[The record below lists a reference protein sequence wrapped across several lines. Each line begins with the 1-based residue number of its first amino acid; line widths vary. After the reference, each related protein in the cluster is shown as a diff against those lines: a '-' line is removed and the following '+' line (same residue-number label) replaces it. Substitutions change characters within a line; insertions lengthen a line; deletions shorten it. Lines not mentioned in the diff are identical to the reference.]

1 MPTPR
6 RWALLFE
13 SLVIRDLRIYAQAAD
28 AEVYSFSDA
37 AGAEADAIVDAGD
50 GRWIAVEV
58 KLGGTDQIE
67 KAARSLLT
75 MSRKIDE
82 SRMGPPAKLVVVT
95 TADGYAYD
103 RPDGVSVVPLF
114 TLGP

>member
-1 MPTPR
+1 MVYRFTLI
-6 RWALLFE
+6 WYIA
-13 SLVIRDLRIYAQAAD
+13 DDAQAAD
-28 AEVYSFSDA
+28 AEVYSFTDA

-67 KAARSLLT
+67 SAARSLLT
-75 MSRKIDE
+75 VRRKIDE
-82 SRMGPPAKLVVVT
+82 SRMGPAAKLVVVT
-95 TADGYAYD
+95 AAEGYAYD

-114 TLGP
+114 ALGP